1 MNTEERLFAL
11 MSLAEEY
18 HGTLELE
25 KNELKKIH
33 KIHYEHAN
41 KTLEKLTNNN
51 QLIINKIYES
61 SRMSWLPIFFTG
73 LICVS
78 FILMTGFGIE
88 YYIESRKS
96 TIQEMNKTVQMLK
109 MKGGEAEIGTCAGK
123 PCVRVMVTLDRYGD
137 SKDFLIIDPK

>member
-11 MSLAEEY
+11 MTLAEEY
-18 HGTLELE
+18 HETLEHE

-33 KIHYEHAN
+33 NIHFEHAN
-41 KTLEKLTNNN
+41 KTLEKLTSSN
-51 QLIINKIYES
+51 QLITNKIYKA
-61 SRMSWLPIFFTG
+61 SRMSWLPILFTG
-73 LICVS
+73 LICIS
-78 FILMTGFGIE
+78 FIGITFFGIKF
-88 YYIESRKS
+88 YIESRKS

-109 MKGGEAEIGTCAGK
+109 TKGGEAEIATCEGK

>member
-18 HGTLELE
+18 HETLEHE

-33 KIHYEHAN
+33 NIHFEHAN
-41 KTLEKLTNNN
+41 KTLEKFTSSN
-51 QLIINKIYES
+51 QLITNKIYKA
-61 SRMSWLPIFFTG
+61 SRLSWLPILLTG
-73 LICVS
+73 LICIS

-88 YYIESRKS
+88 YYIESRKN

-109 MKGGEAEIGTCAGK
+109 TKGGEAEIGICGGK